1 MHPVIR
7 SPTHRSPI
15 HESLETQ
22 NEFYEMHIYYIKH
35 EHIHNKLYFSNQFDA
50 DKNGH
55 ITSKELGDVFMA
67 LGESVPGYKIRE
79 MIAEVDSDRN
89 GTIEF
94 AEFMHMYT
102 QVTVS
107 QIFFFYYTSKTKP

>member
-1 MHPVIR
+1 
-7 SPTHRSPI
+7 
-15 HESLETQ
+15 
-22 NEFYEMHIYYIKH
+22 
-35 EHIHNKLYFSNQFDA
+35 
-50 DKNGH
+50 
-55 ITSKELGDVFMA
+55 MA

-94 AEFMHMYT
+94 GEFMHMYT

-107 QIFFFYYTSKTKP
+107 QILFLLYQ